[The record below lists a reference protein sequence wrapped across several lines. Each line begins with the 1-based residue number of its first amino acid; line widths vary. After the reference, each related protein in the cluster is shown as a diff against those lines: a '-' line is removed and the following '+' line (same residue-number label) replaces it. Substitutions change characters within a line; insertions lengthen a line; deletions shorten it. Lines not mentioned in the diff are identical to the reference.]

1 VNATLAKMRRP
12 PSWDALALIA
22 LAFALGAAVYPA
34 FAHALEVWSTT
45 EEFGYGFLIPPISVA
60 LLIWRRDALRRSRG
74 PGATGGLVIA
84 LVSLGAY
91 LLAHRVGINA
101 LAGIAVCPLLWGT
114 AVYLWG
120 WRTGRELAFPIGFLV
135 FGLGVYRGLLDTVG
149 LALQSVTAVGAG
161 LFASALGIPVIR
173 DGLVLRSDQFA
184 FIVAEACSGMSSLLS
199 LLALAAL
206 WTFVAQ
212 GRLAARA
219 AVILGVLP
227 VVVLANTVRVTLV
240 LVVAH
245 VLGQDA
251 ALGFFHGVSSLVL
264 FGTALVGLLCISRMV
279 GCRLP
284 NLAA

>member
-1 VNATLAKMRRP
+1 MLPLAV
-12 PSWDALALIA
+12 LAV
-22 LAFALGAAVYPA
+22 ALGALVFPA
-34 FAHALEVWSTT
+34 FAHAFEVWSTT
-45 EEFGYGFLIPPISVA
+45 EEFGYGFFIVPISVA
-60 LLIWRRDALRRSRG
+60 LLVWRRKAIVASIGRG
-74 PGATGGLVIA
+74 SGFGLVIA
-84 LVSLGAY
+84 LAALGAY
-91 LLAHRVGINA
+91 LLAHRIGINA
-101 LAGIAVCPLLWGT
+101 LAGIAVVPLLWGT

-149 LALQSVTAVGAG
+149 LALQGITAVGAG
-161 LFASALGIPVIR
+161 TFAAALGIPVVR

-212 GRLAARA
+212 GKLAARA
-219 AVILGVLP
+219 AVILGVVP
-227 VVVLANTVRVTLV
+227 VVILANTVRVTLV
-240 LVVAH
+240 
-245 VLGQDA
+245 
-251 ALGFFHGVSSLVL
+251 SSLIL
-264 FGTALVGLLCISRMV
+264 FGTALIGLLGISRVV